1 MAERLINLFRSA
13 GSILDIWPAPV
24 KLDDTYTRDVDEL
37 VRQSWEE
44 TGKALRRA
52 LNEVGVASGR
62 AGETTANSS
71 SERPHPTG

>member
-1 MAERLINLFRSA
+1 MAKRLINLFRGT

-37 VRQSWEE
+37 VRQSWEQ

-52 LNEVGVASGR
+52 MDEVGVASGR
-62 AGETTANSS
+62 AQDATASSS
-71 SERPHPTG
+71 SEHPR